1 MSYLV
6 SWSVLELVSQQ
17 LDSSIH
23 QCFCSAIRSGWILNE
38 YWARRCEAAP
48 QMTMNL
54 SSVSQLLEDM
64 ENWDKDKRF
73 MAASDL
79 TQEVTM
85 SNQVLD
91 VHLQKRVCQA
101 FDQSIDVQ
109 GNAVKCLAKI
119 VCKFQE
125 QQIGEVLAKLSQQV
139 LDGKAEV
146 RDIYATCLK
155 GLLTELPATCSALAC
170 QNVLPKMLHGI
181 TSIPSLEVRIFI
193 SGRVTHLQLNE
204 TPR

>member
-1 MSYLV
+1 M
-6 SWSVLELVSQQ
+6 
-17 LDSSIH
+17 
-23 QCFCSAIRSGWILNE
+23 A
-38 YWARRCEAAP
+38 
-48 QMTMNL
+48 MNPA
-54 SSVSQLLEDM
+54 SVSQLLEDM

-101 FDQSIDVQ
+101 FVKQLEDQSIDVQ

-155 GLLTELPATCSALAC
+155 GLLSELPASCSALAC

-181 TSIPSLEVRIFI
+181 TSIPSLEAAPPSWTASSCAHGHFWHLEVKEECTDVFHDFLKRFGAGP
-193 SGRVTHLQLNE
+193 GRLT
-204 TPR
+204 